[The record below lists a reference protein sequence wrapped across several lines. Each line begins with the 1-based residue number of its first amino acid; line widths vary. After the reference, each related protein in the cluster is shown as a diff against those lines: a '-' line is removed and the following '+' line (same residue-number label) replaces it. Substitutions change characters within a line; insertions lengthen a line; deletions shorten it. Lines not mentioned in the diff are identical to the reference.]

1 MMSVEM
7 MTTTVGTP
15 GVGKLSVTNQIGYNK
30 IKLANA
36 VTPQIYLATSLPASP
51 TE

>member
-1 MMSVEM
+1 MISVEM

-30 IKLANA
+30 ITFANA
-36 VTPQIYLATSLPASP
+36 VTPKM
-51 TE
+51 